1 MLDSKTHY
9 SVLES
14 VYLLPPL
21 SWPCFLF
28 ESLQLWA
35 NRSRKNI
42 EEPSIYSKSTTK
54 TQKKAKRWIDDR
66 QSPAQYLNSLP
77 PTGTLC
83 LPLTLPLLEIFIV
96 LLSFLPS
103 RQVQFLVKF
112 RASTP
117 ISLMSSDRAWR
128 KVPRKRIRR
137 QLVCWPLHFILRHHV
152 TKSEPADCLNLS
164 WVIMT
169 HSYKVIVALFELKRI

>member
-1 MLDSKTHY
+1 MLGSETHY
-9 SVLES
+9 SALES
-14 VYLLPPL
+14 VYLLAPL

-28 ESLQLWA
+28 ESMQLCA
-35 NRSRKNI
+35 GRSQKNL
-42 EEPSIYSKSTTK
+42 EKPSIYSKSSTETRK
-54 TQKKAKRWIDDR
+54 RAKRWTDDR
-66 QSPAQYLNSLP
+66 HSPAQYLNSLP

-83 LPLTLPLLEIFIV
+83 LPRTLLLPEILTV
-96 LLSFLPS
+96 LLYFLPS
-103 RQVQFLVKF
+103 MQVQFLVKF
-112 RASTP
+112 RVSTP

-164 WVIMT
+164 WV
-169 HSYKVIVALFELKRI
+169 HNDP